1 MNSFLNILNEDSI
14 KCSKLGDKNLRI
26 EKELITA
33 EVYTDENELIHRLN
47 KKVSLDLHDIKH
59 YITHY
64 EVTTCRELLD
74 IETEPF
80 TNYLTMKYDSMKSVT
95 KKKIKKI
102 NGIPNRILDQN
113 YKLYRTDSSTRF
125 TVLMD
130 LCTCSS

>member
-1 MNSFLNILNEDSI
+1 MFKFLSHFEFIF
-14 KCSKLGDKNLRI
+14 
-26 EKELITA
+26 
-33 EVYTDENELIHRLN
+33 VYHVRLYSS
-47 KKVSLDLHDIKH
+47 VIDLHDIKH

-64 EVTTCRELLD
+64 EVTTRRELLD

-80 TNYLTMKYDSMKSVT
+80 TNYLIMKYDSMESVT

-102 NGIPNRILDQN
+102 SEIPNRILDQN

-130 LCTCSS
+130 LCTCSG

>member
-14 KCSKLGDKNLRI
+14 KCSKPGDKNLRI

-33 EVYTDENELIHRLN
+33 EVYTDENELIHRIN
-47 KKVSLDLHDIKH
+47 KKVSLDLH
-59 YITHY
+59 YITYY
-64 EVTTCRELLD
+64 EVTTRRELLD

-95 KKKIKKI
+95 KNKIRKI

-130 LCTCSS
+130 LCTCSG